1 MWWGRKQCVTATEE
15 VRVCFLPSSPRDL
28 CFNTENRKYFPINAA
43 ISKNIANLNIC
54 SARDLYFNTKNKKR
68 KCFLIFVCDIWRQ
81 KTFFYFWALPTES
94 KSEITQER
102 KSLIC
107 QLPSSSNCPSDDLCI
122 VIWISVLP
130 NPSDREI

>member
-1 MWWGRKQCVTATEE
+1 MWCSRKQCVTATEE

-54 SARDLYFNTKNKKR
+54 SARDLYFNTKNTKK
-68 KCFLIFVCDIWRQ
+68 
-81 KTFFYFWALPTES
+81 WALTTES

-102 KSLIC
+102 KSLIG
-107 QLPSSSNCPSDDLCI
+107 QLPSSSNCPTDDLCI
-122 VIWISVLP
+122 AIWISVFP
-130 NPSDREI
+130 NQSDREI